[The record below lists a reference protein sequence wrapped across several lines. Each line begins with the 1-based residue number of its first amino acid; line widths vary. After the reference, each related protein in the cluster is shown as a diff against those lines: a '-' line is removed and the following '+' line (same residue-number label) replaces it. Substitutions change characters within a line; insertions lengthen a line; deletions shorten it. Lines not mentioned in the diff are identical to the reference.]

1 MGYVFFICEQ
11 WVWLLMPDIEWVIEW
26 VRNIF
31 ILLLN
36 FIVCNALFVPTSLI
50 FAVFIYLLK

>member
-1 MGYVFFICEQ
+1 MFFFICEQ